1 MPDIIF
7 TITPQDAQL
16 ILDALVE
23 LPFKRVAELIYK
35 LQHQA
40 TEQIPGTSPQVPDA
54 AKEE

>member
-7 TITPQDAQL
+7 TITPQEAQL

-23 LPFKRVAELIYK
+23 LPFKRVAELVYK
-35 LQHQA
+35 LQRQA
-40 TEQIPGTSPQVPDA
+40 TDQIPGTSPQVPDA